1 MASRTEGIISDVN
14 QAARSIELGKFGQIV
29 QPPLI
34 LMLPILILYFVM
46 FFGSMLVIVVL
57 SMQPENA
64 INLSTWTIDNFA
76 TILGGETYLPFLY
89 STIEISVI
97 TTVLTLLFSYPVA
110 YALARKIDRFKLLML
125 LALIVPLF
133 TGINVRVFGWFLF
146 LTEAG
151 ILTSILGTF
160 GITEVPQLLFQEWTV
175 ILGTTYVYMPFMLFP
190 IYLSILTIPDSLFT
204 AANDLGASR
213 FRTFRK
219 LILPLSLPGVM
230 IGVLFVF
237 ILTLGAS
244 VEAELLGGGQVIT
257 IASDV
262 EYSFGYLQD
271 WTVGSAKAVGL
282 LFVSIV
288 AGVIIIQTID
298 FETIA
303 GRE

>member
-14 QAARSIELGKFGQIV
+14 QAARSIKLGKFGEIV
-29 QPPLI
+29 QPPWI
-34 LMLPILILYFVM
+34 LMVPILILYFVM
-46 FFGSMLVIVVL
+46 FFGSMLAIVVL

-64 INLSTWTIDNFA
+64 INLSTWTFDNFA
-76 TILGGETYLPFLY
+76 TILASQTYLPFLY
-89 STIEISVI
+89 STIKISVI
-97 TTVLTLLFSYPVA
+97 TTILTLLFSYPVA

-160 GITEVPQLLFQEWTV
+160 GITDVPQLLFQEWTV

-271 WTVGSAKAVGL
+271 WTIGSAKAVGL